1 MPDSVLMIPQHMQN
15 PNLNSCNWNYNMIDD
30 FKRCTA
36 DQKIFI
42 ILNAQLPVLKDF
54 PKPQIKRNLSKFFVI
69 LFHVILLN

>member
-1 MPDSVLMIPQHMQN
+1 MQN
-15 PNLNSCNWNYNMIDD
+15 PNLNSCNWNYNMIDH

-42 ILNAQLPVLKDF
+42 ILNAQLSDLKDF